1 MLKKLIK
8 HDLKYGVRMFAVL
21 HIILIIGCLMARF
34 LVIDHLD
41 FSADPEEFA
50 PVIALLIV
58 VLTMLFSAISFGC
71 CIMYAVRFYKNLFTD
86 EGYITWTLPASP
98 LTQLWAKILSASI
111 WYVLDLTICF
121 AAAWFLISGD
131 NIQSA
136 LERIKPD
143 FQAALGMSFSSFC
156 GLVAF
161 FSFVG
166 ILSCVLFIYT
176 SIAIGQLVPALVFSI
191 ETKGKYAYDSF
202 RDVEN
207 MIVYTGTH
215 DNDTLMEWYHN
226 LTCAAKRKVRRF
238 LTREGIRQ
246 GSVKDRL
253 LAYTLKSKAEYAI
266 IPMADILGQGKE
278 GHLNTPGTVGSPNWE
293 WRMPDFTLAG
303 KELKRYKNLITFRN

>member
-111 WYVLDLTICF
+111 WYVL
-121 AAAWFLISGD
+121 
-131 NIQSA
+131 
-136 LERIKPD
+136 
-143 FQAALGMSFSSFC
+143 
-156 GLVAF
+156 
-161 FSFVG
+161 
-166 ILSCVLFIYT
+166 
-176 SIAIGQLVPALVFSI
+176 
-191 ETKGKYAYDSF
+191 
-202 RDVEN
+202 
-207 MIVYTGTH
+207 
-215 DNDTLMEWYHN
+215 
-226 LTCAAKRKVRRF
+226 RF
-238 LTREGIRQ
+238 LLRSCCIFFICRNSFLRAIYLYKYCNRTA
-246 GSVKDRL
+246 GSR
-253 LAYTLKSKAEYAI
+253 
-266 IPMADILGQGKE
+266 
-278 GHLNTPGTVGSPNWE
+278 TPNHCIHCCIFYSESHYSDYQHRSIHHHQCPS
-293 WRMPDFTLAG
+293 
-303 KELKRYKNLITFRN
+303 

>member
-98 LTQLWAKILSASI
+98 LTQLWTKILSASI

-156 GLVAF
+156 GLVVVF
-161 FSFVG
+161 FICRNSFLRAIYLYKYCNRTAG
-166 ILSCVLFIYT
+166 SRTSDHCIHCCIFYSESHYSDYQHRSIHHHQCLS
-176 SIAIGQLVPALVFSI
+176 
-191 ETKGKYAYDSF
+191 
-202 RDVEN
+202 
-207 MIVYTGTH
+207 
-215 DNDTLMEWYHN
+215 
-226 LTCAAKRKVRRF
+226 
-238 LTREGIRQ
+238 
-246 GSVKDRL
+246 
-253 LAYTLKSKAEYAI
+253 
-266 IPMADILGQGKE
+266 
-278 GHLNTPGTVGSPNWE
+278 
-293 WRMPDFTLAG
+293 
-303 KELKRYKNLITFRN
+303 

>member
-8 HDLKYGVRMFAVL
+8 HDLKYGVRTFAVL

-71 CIMYAVRFYKNLFTD
+71 CIMSAVRCYKNLFTD

-111 WYVLDLTICF
+111 WYVLDLAICF
-121 AAAWFLISGD
+121 AAAWLLISGD

-136 LERIKPD
+136 LEKIKPD

-156 GLVAF
+156 SLVVF

-176 SIAIGQLVPALVFSI
+176 SIAIGQLVPAHRIIVSI
-191 ETKGKYAYDSF
+191 A
-202 RDVEN
+202 
-207 MIVYTGTH
+207 VY
-215 DNDTLMEWYHN
+215 
-226 LTCAAKRKVRRF
+226 F
-238 LTREGIRQ
+238 
-246 GSVKDRL
+246 
-253 LAYTLKSKAEYAI
+253 
-266 IPMADILGQGKE
+266 IL
-278 GHLNTPGTVGSPNWE
+278 
-293 WRMPDFTLAG
+293 
-303 KELKRYKNLITFRN
+303 NLITQIISIGVSIITSVFPDYVFSPAQTSFSEYFFQMLLIGTCTTTVLAIAGYFITYRILQRKVNLI

>member
-156 GLVAF
+156 GLVVF

-176 SIAIGQLVPALVFSI
+176 SIAIGQLVPAHRIIVSI
-191 ETKGKYAYDSF
+191 A
-202 RDVEN
+202 
-207 MIVYTGTH
+207 VY
-215 DNDTLMEWYHN
+215 
-226 LTCAAKRKVRRF
+226 F
-238 LTREGIRQ
+238 
-246 GSVKDRL
+246 
-253 LAYTLKSKAEYAI
+253 
-266 IPMADILGQGKE
+266 IL
-278 GHLNTPGTVGSPNWE
+278 
-293 WRMPDFTLAG
+293 
-303 KELKRYKNLITFRN
+303 NLITQIISIGVSIITSVFPDYVFFSCTDQLFRVFLSDAPDRNLYYDSTCHCRILYYLSDFAKKSEFDLKEGIEAHPPGCRSIPFTDLFSI

>member
-143 FQAALGMSFSSFC
+143 FQAALGMSFASFC
-156 GLVAF
+156 GLVVF

-176 SIAIGQLVPALVFSI
+176 TINEQI
-191 ETKGKYAYDSF
+191 
-202 RDVEN
+202 
-207 MIVYTGTH
+207 
-215 DNDTLMEWYHN
+215 
-226 LTCAAKRKVRRF
+226 
-238 LTREGIRQ
+238 
-246 GSVKDRL
+246 
-253 LAYTLKSKAEYAI
+253 
-266 IPMADILGQGKE
+266 
-278 GHLNTPGTVGSPNWE
+278 
-293 WRMPDFTLAG
+293 
-303 KELKRYKNLITFRN
+303 

>member
-156 GLVAF
+156 GLVVF
-161 FSFVG
+161 FSFV
-166 ILSCVLFIYT
+166 
-176 SIAIGQLVPALVFSI
+176 
-191 ETKGKYAYDSF
+191 
-202 RDVEN
+202 
-207 MIVYTGTH
+207 
-215 DNDTLMEWYHN
+215 
-226 LTCAAKRKVRRF
+226 
-238 LTREGIRQ
+238 
-246 GSVKDRL
+246 
-253 LAYTLKSKAEYAI
+253 
-266 IPMADILGQGKE
+266 
-278 GHLNTPGTVGSPNWE
+278 
-293 WRMPDFTLAG
+293 
-303 KELKRYKNLITFRN
+303 

>member
-41 FSADPEEFA
+41 FSAAPEEFA

-98 LTQLWAKILSASI
+98 LTQLWAKI
-111 WYVLDLTICF
+111 
-121 AAAWFLISGD
+121 
-131 NIQSA
+131 
-136 LERIKPD
+136 D

-156 GLVAF
+156 GLVVF

-176 SIAIGQLVPALVFSI
+176 SIAIGQLVPAHRIIVSI
-191 ETKGKYAYDSF
+191 A
-202 RDVEN
+202 
-207 MIVYTGTH
+207 VY
-215 DNDTLMEWYHN
+215 
-226 LTCAAKRKVRRF
+226 F
-238 LTREGIRQ
+238 
-246 GSVKDRL
+246 
-253 LAYTLKSKAEYAI
+253 
-266 IPMADILGQGKE
+266 IL
-278 GHLNTPGTVGSPNWE
+278 
-293 WRMPDFTLAG
+293 
-303 KELKRYKNLITFRN
+303 NLITQIISIGVSIITSVFPDYVFSPAQTSFSEYFFQSL

>member
-21 HIILIIGCLMARF
+21 HIILIIGCLIARF

-41 FSADPEEFA
+41 FSAAPEEFA

-131 NIQSA
+131 NIR
-136 LERIKPD
+136 LH
-143 FQAALGMSFSSFC
+143 
-156 GLVAF
+156 LVCPSLPFAVLLYF
-161 FSFVG
+161 FH
-166 ILSCVLFIYT
+166 LSEFFPACYLFIQVLQ
-176 SIAIGQLVPALVFSI
+176 SDSWFPHIGSLYP
-191 ETKGKYAYDSF
+191 
-202 RDVEN
+202 
-207 MIVYTGTH
+207 
-215 DNDTLMEWYHN
+215 
-226 LTCAAKRKVRRF
+226 
-238 LTREGIRQ
+238 
-246 GSVKDRL
+246 L
-253 LAYTLKSKAEYAI
+253 LY
-266 IPMADILGQGKE
+266 IL
-278 GHLNTPGTVGSPNWE
+278 
-293 WRMPDFTLAG
+293 F
-303 KELKRYKNLITFRN
+303 